1 MPNIQTPPVY
11 MSPPMSVSL
20 GQTLSGQQDE
30 ALRKASVDLEASFLS
45 EMLKSAGLGK
55 SREGYGS
62 GGAGED
68 QFSSFLIQAQAQEI
82 ANSGGIGIADAIFN
96 ALKESQK

>member
-1 MPNIQTPPVY
+1 MPNIQMPVTI
-11 MSPPMSVSL
+11 PAPMSVSL
-20 GQTLSGQQDE
+20 GQTLSDKQE
-30 ALRKASVDLEASFLS
+30 NALREASVDLEASFLS
-45 EMLKSAGLGK
+45 EMLKSAGLGE

-82 ANSGGIGIADAIFN
+82 AKSGGIGLADAIFN
-96 ALKESQK
+96 ALKDSQE